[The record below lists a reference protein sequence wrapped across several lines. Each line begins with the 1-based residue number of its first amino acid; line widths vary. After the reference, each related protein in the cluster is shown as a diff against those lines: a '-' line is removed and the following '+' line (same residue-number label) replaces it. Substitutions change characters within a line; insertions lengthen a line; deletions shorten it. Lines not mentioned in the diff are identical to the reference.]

1 MPHAAPDPLLS
12 LQQQAR
18 PLASQP
24 GHTATAL
31 PELWL
36 FRSDQ
41 PLSLVRGYSPY
52 SQVAVA
58 LSGRK
63 WIHCQRQTFL
73 NDARQHV
80 VLHGRHHYQAEV
92 EASPAAPYIALKL
105 QLPPALLGRTLLEL
119 LEDQLLPRREV
130 AAAAFVG
137 EVNAPLADALCRL
150 LDCLGHPAERRLLAP
165 LYLKEITVRLLTS
178 EAASVL
184 RAGLTREHLQVLR
197 AMQYIERHATRQP
210 EIDEIASAVAMS
222 RSSLGHRFR
231 QIVGMP
237 PGQYARQL
245 RLETARLLL
254 LDEQVSVAQAAE
266 QAGYASTSHFSRDFR
281 RQVGLSPGRYA
292 DTFLRQAVLPLAAM
306 AG

>member
-1 MPHAAPDPLLS
+1 MLLAESDPLQS
-12 LQQQAR
+12 LQHYAR
-18 PLASQP
+18 PLASAP

-41 PLSLVRGYSPY
+41 ALSLVRGYSAY

-63 WIHCQRQTFL
+63 WITCQGQTLL

-80 VLHGRHHYQAEV
+80 VLHGRHHYQAQV
-92 EASPAAPYIALKL
+92 EASPAEPYIALKL

-119 LEDQLLPRREV
+119 LEGQLLPPRDV

-137 EVNAPLADALCRL
+137 EVSVPLADAFCRL
-150 LDCLGHPAERRLLAP
+150 LECLPHPAERRLLAP
-165 LYLKEITVRLLTS
+165 LYLKEITYRLLTS

-184 RAGLTREHLQVLR
+184 RAGLTREHLQILR
-197 AMQYIERHATRQP
+197 AMQYIEQHATRQP
-210 EIDEIASAVAMS
+210 EIDEIAAAVAMS
-222 RSSLGHRFR
+222 RSSLAHRFR

-245 RLETARLLL
+245 RLEAARLQLM
-254 LDEQVSVAQAAE
+254 DEQVSVMQAAAH
-266 QAGYASTSHFSRDFR
+266 AGYASTSHFSRDFR
-281 RQVGLSPGRYA
+281 RHFGLSPGRYA
-292 DTFLRQAVLPLAAM
+292 DTFLRQAVLPLPTLT
-306 AG
+306 G